1 MIKPEFSEVLRCAES
16 SVYIPEIEHRYKKN
30 DALKKVDP
38 PGKYG
43 QLDIYML
50 NWLNFREVGWCCCFL
65 FFLWGFLI
73 CWMVWTWFLSRL
85 NSEGKFHLGLQ
96 CHLVYRD
103 YNKAPQ
109 RISMKQPG
117 DRNSNKVCLEHSWC
131 GNWRHDRHGQEDVGD
146 LFAVGTIKV

>member
-65 FFLWGFLI
+65 FF
-73 CWMVWTWFLSRL
+73 CEVFLSA
-85 NSEGKFHLGLQ
+85 E
-96 CHLVYRD
+96 
-103 YNKAPQ
+103 
-109 RISMKQPG
+109 
-117 DRNSNKVCLEHSWC
+117 WC
-131 GNWRHDRHGQEDVGD
+131 GLDFCRG
-146 LFAVGTIKV
+146 

>member
-50 NWLNFREVGWCCCFL
+50 NWLNFREVVWCCCFL
-65 FFLWGFLI
+65 FFVRFSYLLNGVDLI
-73 CWMVWTWFLSRL
+73 FVEVELR
-85 NSEGKFHLGLQ
+85 
-96 CHLVYRD
+96 R
-103 YNKAPQ
+103 
-109 RISMKQPG
+109 
-117 DRNSNKVCLEHSWC
+117 
-131 GNWRHDRHGQEDVGD
+131 
-146 LFAVGTIKV
+146 